1 MDDNHNIVKKQLADE
16 ADLYTESHPNV
27 KFEADLSTW
36 VQGRDGHYTT
46 TVKLDG
52 LQKGNYTWLI
62 GLVDTT
68 KACQPGLKMSVD
80 KNLLFEGW
88 CKVGKLKINN

>member
-1 MDDNHNIVKKQLADE
+1 MDDNHNIVKKTMLAD
-16 ADLYTESHPNV
+16 
-27 KFEADLSTW
+27 EADLSTW

-68 KACQPGLKMSVD
+68 KSMPAGLE
-80 KNLLFEGW
+80 KNGGRQESS
-88 CKVGKLKINN
+88 I

>member
-1 MDDNHNIVKKQLADE
+1 MDDNHNIVKKQLAD
-16 ADLYTESHPNV
+16 
-27 KFEADLSTW
+27 EADLSTW

-52 LQKGNYTWLI
+52 LQGNYTWLI

-68 KACQPGLKMSVD
+68 KACQPGLKMAVD
-80 KNLLFEGW
+80 KNLLFEDGA
-88 CKVGKLKINN
+88 KSVNLKSTINW